1 MVAHTAWSLSPRAP
15 HVLAPSTAGGDT
27 FLLHNPFSNTT
38 VPLPGMDAVC
48 AKAAALG
55 EWFHVF
61 KVLLMSSS
69 AAAADIVVIV
79 SQSRNYPFALSLPGK
94 GQDDTWTPEPY
105 APPFMHI
112 IDIAFVGDDK
122 LYGITRAE
130 DLFCFDLSLVHGVP
144 IVTRCERVI
153 RHPLDCY
160 YGAVPTRRRIMIRR
174 WTAIMSW
181 MRRRMMIRR

>member
-94 GQDDTWTPEPY
+94 GQDDTWTPEPH

-112 IDIAFVGDDK
+112 IDIAFVGDDN

-130 DLFCFDLSLVHGVP
+130 DLFLLRSLLGAWCPSVADPGFYW
-144 IVTRCERVI
+144 RV
-153 RHPLDCY
+153 C
-160 YGAVPTRRRIMIRR
+160 PTKFSHMQLGTTIYQFCK
-174 WTAIMSW
+174 
-181 MRRRMMIRR
+181 